1 MRRADSLEKT
11 LMMGKS
17 EGKRKKRR
25 QRIRWLGSITDSR
38 DLNLS
43 KLWEMVE
50 DRGAWRATVHE
61 VTKSRTQ
68 LSN

>member
-61 VTKSRTQ
+61 VTKNQ
-68 LSN
+68 I

>member
-1 MRRADSLEKT
+1 MEKKT

-17 EGKRKKRR
+17 EGKWKKRR

-43 KLWEMVE
+43 KVWEMVT

-61 VTKSRTQ
+61 VTKNQTG
-68 LSN
+68 LSS

>member
-1 MRRADSLEKT
+1 MQTQLV
-11 LMMGKS
+11 GKDPDA
-17 EGKRKKRR
+17 GKDQRQEEKRR

-61 VTKSRTQ
+61 VTKNQ
-68 LSN
+68 I

>member
-1 MRRADSLEKT
+1 
-11 LMMGKS
+11 MMGKS

-50 DRGAWRATVHE
+50 DRGAWHATVHE
-61 VTKSRTQ
+61 VTKNQ
-68 LSN
+68 I

>member
-1 MRRADSLEKT
+1 
-11 LMMGKS
+11 MMGKS

-50 DRGAWRATVHE
+50 DRGAWHATVHE
-61 VTKSRTQ
+61 VTKSRM
-68 LSN
+68 LRSN

>member
-1 MRRADSLEKT
+1 M
-11 LMMGKS
+11 MMGKI

-43 KLWEMVE
+43 KLWEMIE
-50 DRGAWRATVHE
+50 DRGAWHAIVHK
-61 VTKSRTQ
+61 VRKNKTG
-68 LSN
+68 LSS

>member
-50 DRGAWRATVHE
+50 DRGAWHVTVHE
-61 VTKSRTQ
+61 VTKNQ
-68 LSN
+68 I

>member
-50 DRGAWRATVHE
+50 DRGAWHATVHE
-61 VTKSRTQ
+61 VTKNQ
-68 LSN
+68 I